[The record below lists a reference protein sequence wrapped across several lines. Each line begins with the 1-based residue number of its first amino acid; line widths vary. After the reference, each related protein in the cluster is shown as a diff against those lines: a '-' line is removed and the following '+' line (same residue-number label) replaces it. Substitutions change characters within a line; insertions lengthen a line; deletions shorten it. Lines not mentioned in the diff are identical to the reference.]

1 MSAFLKEWLKIRNM
15 HLFFPVM
22 IGSICLFLLAV
33 IAFQR
38 FLKCRRNGT
47 PFIDLKDY
55 RFFKPGYDKVKL
67 WGSLILF
74 IGYLTA
80 LPWLHFV
87 WASVIFIF
95 LFNALF
101 DKQKGE
107 PFKVKSLVISAL
119 ISVICSLGVW
129 YLFFQVFNITL
140 P

>member
-1 MSAFLKEWLKIRNM
+1 M
-15 HLFFPVM
+15 HLFFPMMV
-22 IGSICLFLLAV
+22 GVICLLLLAV
-33 IAFQR
+33 IALQR
-38 FLKCRRNGT
+38 FLKCRKDGT
-47 PFIDLKDY
+47 PFINLKNY

-74 IGYLTA
+74 IGYLIA

-95 LFNALF
+95 LFNVLF

-107 PFKVKSLVISAL
+107 PFKGKSLIISAL
-119 ISVICSLGVW
+119 ISVVCSLGVW
-129 YLFFQVFNITL
+129 YLFFQIFNITL